1 MKKIPYGESDFRKI
15 KLENFYYIDKTHFIP
30 KIEMMPSFLF
40 FIRPR
45 RFGKSLFL
53 NMLAF
58 YYDIYYKDEF
68 EEIFQETY
76 ILNNRTKEA
85 SSYHILKFDFSAV
98 STKGDIDENFSGYC
112 NIRIEHFLKKYSF
125 DIKIDKTRPA
135 HENLNYIFS
144 ELKLVNASVYVMI
157 DEYDN
162 FINNLLMHSQSDYKK
177 LVSSKNEAIYKEFFK
192 LLKAGTSDNGSV
204 LNKMFITGVSPLA
217 MYDVTSGSNIGTNIT
232 NEYLFNNAVGVT
244 KEELQKII
252 ADYSLDMSSVDI
264 DAWYNHYRFNR
275 RVKETIYLT
284 FPTPKV
290 TNN

>member
-58 YYDIYYKDEF
+58 YYDIYYTDEF

-98 STKGDIDENFSGYC
+98 STKGDVDENFSYYC
-112 NIRIEHFLKKYSF
+112 NIQIKEFLDIYGFNVDF
-125 DIKIDKTRPA
+125 DFNIPA
-135 HENLNYIFS
+135 HSNLNKI
-144 ELKLVNASVYVMI
+144 LKT
-157 DEYDN
+157 
-162 FINNLLMHSQSDYKK
+162 F
-177 LVSSKNEAIYKEFFK
+177 AI
-192 LLKAGTSDNGSV
+192 
-204 LNKMFITGVSPLA
+204 
-217 MYDVTSGSNIGTNIT
+217 
-232 NEYLFNNAVGVT
+232 
-244 KEELQKII
+244 QKQ
-252 ADYSLDMSSVDI
+252 
-264 DAWYNHYRFNR
+264 
-275 RVKETIYLT
+275 
-284 FPTPKV
+284 
-290 TNN
+290 